1 MSLYSL
7 TAGTQG
13 TVLAI
18 GVAPGDRVAAAQVVM
33 RLEIMKMEIPVE
45 AQVAGCVAS
54 IHVRTGEFVKE
65 GDPLLMIETDPGALP

>member
-13 TVLAI
+13 AVLAI

-45 AQVAGCVAS
+45 APVAGRVSS
-54 IHVRTGEFVKE
+54 IQVRTGEFVKE
-65 GDPLLMIETDPGALP
+65 GDLLLMIETNPGALP